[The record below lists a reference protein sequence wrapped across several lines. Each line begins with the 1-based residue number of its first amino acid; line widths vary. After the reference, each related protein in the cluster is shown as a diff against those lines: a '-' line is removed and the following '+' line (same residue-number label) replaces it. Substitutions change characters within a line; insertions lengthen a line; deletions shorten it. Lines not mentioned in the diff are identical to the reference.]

1 MYQEES
7 IYNLLPKDKVLIEK
21 QALFRFLYSP
31 KIVPTASRFC
41 LKTKSFPNKANLN
54 EEYSYP
60 R

>member
-41 LKTKSFPNKANLN
+41 LKTKSFPN
-54 EEYSYP
+54 
-60 R
+60 